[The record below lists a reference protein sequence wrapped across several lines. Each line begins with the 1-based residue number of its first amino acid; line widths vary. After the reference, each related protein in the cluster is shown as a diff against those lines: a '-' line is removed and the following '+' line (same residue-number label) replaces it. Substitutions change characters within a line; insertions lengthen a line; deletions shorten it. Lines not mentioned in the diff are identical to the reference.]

1 MIAIEPSQ
9 VLVVSKNELINQTI
23 NTAFMK
29 ETDFK
34 LLDSSLASE
43 GILNAIHEL
52 SPDIVLLD
60 FEYVPSEQIFDLV
73 DEIAMQYP
81 KTAVV
86 AILSEETLRFSQQ
99 VIMAG
104 ARAFMLHPF
113 SQLQLLTAL
122 RRVRELQLRSAG
134 ATTFPESL
142 VSAKTSNKNF
152 VVFSPKGGVGCTTV
166 ATNLAIALY
175 QVIGEEVLL
184 VDGKHLFGDIAVVMN
199 LRTANSISD
208 LIPHAGSMDESLIRQ
223 VVARHVSGI
232 QILPSPSSIAMAQG
246 IRPDDLYNVVLGL
259 QSVYPNIVVDGGN
272 YLSEAAVTYMDA
284 ASRILLV
291 LTPEMSALRAARQFL
306 DISRSLSYPRE
317 KILLVVNKVGRKS
330 DVSVADIEKVL
341 RTKVFVSIPV
351 DEEVAQ
357 NSINEGVPVI
367 LKKPGHNISKTFKK
381 FAKDLLELVPAPNLV
396 KTPIEPI
403 SEVLSKSSRLG

>member
-1 MIAIEPSQ
+1 MTATEPSQ
-9 VLVVSKNELINQTI
+9 VLVISKNDLINQTI

-34 LLDSSLASE
+34 ILDSSLVSE

-52 SPDIVLLD
+52 SPDILLLD
-60 FEYVPSEQIFDLV
+60 FEYVSSEQAFDLI

-86 AILSEETLRFSQQ
+86 VILSEETMRFSQQ

-122 RRVRELQLRSAG
+122 RRVRELQLRSTG
-134 ATTFPESL
+134 ATAFSESL
-142 VSAKTSNKNF
+142 VSAKTYKNF

-175 QVIGEEVLL
+175 QIIGEEVLL

-330 DVSVADIEKVL
+330 DVSVSDIEKVL

-357 NSINEGVPVI
+357 NSVNEGVPVI

-381 FAKDLLELVPAPNLV
+381 FAKDLLDLVPAPNLV
-396 KTPIEPI
+396 KTPNEPI
-403 SEVLSKSSRLG
+403 SDVLSKSSRLG